1 MINTCFSYRM
11 TVKKC
16 IFQYNIISNKHRS
29 QRINAG
35 IDTEAPES
43 GAGNAMGNIIF
54 GDVSPSA
61 KHSISMP
68 RSAGP
73 IRCRYNHKVSARGSR
88 YKNPGSAD
96 ALRRDFI
103 SDIKRGIYA
112 YFAVFNGQKLSI

>member
-1 MINTCFSYRM
+1 MYLRRVINTCFSYRM

-16 IFQYNIISNKHRS
+16 RFQYNIISNKHRS

-35 IDTEAPES
+35 IDTGAQES
-43 GAGNAMGNIIF
+43 GA
-54 GDVSPSA
+54 
-61 KHSISMP
+61 
-68 RSAGP
+68 
-73 IRCRYNHKVSARGSR
+73 
-88 YKNPGSAD
+88 GSAD